1 MRIVLIPLTM
11 LLLLGCIQQPPENPA
26 PAPNA
31 TVPAQ
36 NQTPHPRQNETG
48 VQNTPQTGS
57 VINESNITARNAG
70 TVGVSNLSN
79 GTLSNA
85 TLPNVTGP
93 SAPENATAQRP
104 VLPFGN
110 YSLALDDVSII
121 PSSSGPCGIFSISA
135 GNGSVMDRFMV
146 CPRQSRTWIA
156 PDGHAYRIFVKKVAA
171 GYGGVEWAD
180 VTIFG

>member
-1 MRIVLIPLTM
+1 MRIVLITLAM
-11 LLLLGCIQQPPENPA
+11 LLLLGCIRQPTENPA

-36 NQTPHPRQNETG
+36 NQTPPPRQNETG
-48 VQNTPQTGS
+48 VQSTPQTES
-57 VINESNITARNAG
+57 VINESNLTILNPG
-70 TVGVSNLSN
+70 VGNVSSPGN

-93 SAPENATAQRP
+93 SAPENATARRP

-110 YSLALDDVSII
+110 YSLVLDDVSII
-121 PSSSGPCGIFSISA
+121 PSSSEPCGIFSIVA
-135 GNGSVMDRFMV
+135 GNGPVMDRFV
-146 CPRQSRTWIA
+146 ICPRQSRTWVA